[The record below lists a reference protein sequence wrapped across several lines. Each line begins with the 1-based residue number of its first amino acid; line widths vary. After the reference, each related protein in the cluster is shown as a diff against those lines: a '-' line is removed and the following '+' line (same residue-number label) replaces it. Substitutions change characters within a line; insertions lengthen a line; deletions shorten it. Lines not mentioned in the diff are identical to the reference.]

1 MFPAT
6 IEEYV
11 RPRSVADALSAAA
24 RYDDGEAIF
33 LAGGQSVMQAMKS
46 RMMRPRCVIDLQDLA
61 DLKGIDRSN
70 GGLSI
75 GAMTRYVDVVED
87 ETIDG
92 AFAALRDAASRVGD
106 RQVRNRGTIGGS
118 LCWNYMAACTPA
130 VVLAL
135 DGQLNLMASDGT
147 KRTLAADD
155 FLLGPLETARG
166 DDEILISVS
175 WPAPA
180 PRSGSAYK
188 KWGQVTDA
196 LPGHRVALGDGKDRH
211 GSFGREAC
219 HRDMFAGIDVVLID
233 FVREDPE
240 IMTPGEIGE
249 RLQPIAWNDTPGRIR
264 RCRDVEHATS
274 TRDLRLDG
282 GDGLRPRRDTIEEGD
297 FDRRGTKALGD
308 SPNQG
313 PERSEDQNLVARRKR
328 GAREGREPPC
338 RTGRDEDFLGHMRK
352 TVSLAQLLT
361 NSRNEFRQSAR
372 VPVGVQAWKISRRN
386 ILGPCTHEGVAP
398 GIAYMKWKDRPVAS
412 RDSVRKGRVDCTGHR
427 LRLRSEPRRVGHQAE
442 ARRRISA
449 A

>member
-196 LPGHRVALGDGKDRH
+196 LP
-211 GSFGREAC
+211 
-219 HRDMFAGIDVVLID
+219 VVGVCVL
-233 FVREDPE
+233 V
-240 IMTPGEIGE
+240 T
-249 RLQPIAWNDTPGRIR
+249 
-264 RCRDVEHATS
+264 
-274 TRDLRLDG
+274 LDG
-282 GDGLRPRRDTIEEGD
+282 NGRCEQARIALAGLADGTQRAVAGEAALVGSDGDPASVDAAMSTI
-297 FDRRGTKALGD
+297 
-308 SPNQG
+308 
-313 PERSEDQNLVARRKR
+313 
-328 GAREGREPPC
+328 
-338 RTGRDEDFLGHMRK
+338 
-352 TVSLAQLLT
+352 
-361 NSRNEFRQSAR
+361 
-372 VPVGVQAWKISRRN
+372 
-386 ILGPCTHEGVAP
+386 
-398 GIAYMKWKDRPVAS
+398 
-412 RDSVRKGRVDCTGHR
+412 
-427 LRLRSEPRRVGHQAE
+427 AE
-442 ARRRISA
+442 AADTHSDLSA
-449 A
+449 DADYRKNLIRTLGRTVCLTAFERARA